1 MGFADDM
8 EKVHRC
14 LLNSNLTPIKIELNA
29 GSNCLIKQYI
39 NYVEF
44 EENI

>member
-14 LLNSNLTPIKIELNA
+14 HLDSNLTPHQNIINA